1 MVGGWAT
8 IFKFKDG
15 GRLAIEQGK
24 WVGAAHGKKKKK
36 GRKGSHNLAIN
47 RGVLLL
53 NFLSKFQRRNQN
65 FGENWEI
72 KIFLSKYSLN
82 MGIMRLLC

>member
-8 IFKFKDG
+8 IFEFKDG
-15 GRLAIEQGK
+15 GWLAFEQGK
-24 WVGAAHGKKKKK
+24 WVGAAHGKKKKQ

-53 NFLSKFQRRNQN
+53 IFVSKSQRSDPN

-72 KIFLSKYSLN
+72 EIFLS
-82 MGIMRLLC
+82 M

>member
-1 MVGGWAT
+1 MVGGWA
-8 IFKFKDG
+8 IKDG
-15 GRLAIEQGK
+15 GWLAIEQGK

-53 NFLSKFQRRNQN
+53 IVCIPNPKDGIQVLVR
-65 FGENWEI
+65 NWERNVLRHI
-72 KIFLSKYSLN
+72 VILKEHLIS
-82 MGIMRLLC
+82 

>member
-15 GRLAIEQGK
+15 GWLAIEQEK
-24 WVGAAHGKKKKK
+24 WVSVAHGKKKKK

-53 NFLSKFQRRNQN
+53 IFVSQIPKEESKFW
-65 FGENWEI
+65 WEI
-72 KIFLSKYSLN
+72 ESEKCS
-82 MGIMRLLC
+82 